1 MSTPVNLG
9 LFGFASIH
17 TISMFKRNEGSLFAV
32 VGFFVQ
38 EDKLDRIHFAAAS
51 IYRFAIDDIFGDWA
65 KLDAKMFAVGGIFI
79 ELFNGIGSAAIVIA
93 GEV

>member
-1 MSTPVNLG
+1 MSTPVNWG

-17 TISMFKRNEGSLFAV
+17 TVGMFKCNESGLFAA

-51 IYRFAIDDIFGDWA
+51 IYRFAIDDIFGDWT
-65 KLDAKMFAVGGIFI
+65 KLDAIVFAVGGIFI
-79 ELFNGIGSAAIVIA
+79 ELFKGIGSAAIVIA